1 MFGGMTNSES
11 PDKKFELTPE
21 SKRPWYKKKKIVIP
35 LAIFVIAIG
44 ASTSEESSVETVT
57 SPTNSSV
64 SEEATKTV
72 VESEPETLPVGEF
85 GNYPPEQQRFLE
97 IVEAAKTEID
107 NAETD
112 LQESVALRN
121 RDKALCAELSANKAS
136 NWTGIIKTV
145 GANGEGK
152 AYVDIEIADR
162 IRVQT
167 WNNAFSDIGDNTLIP
182 TSSKFF
188 NDLVAMAEG
197 DLVTFSATFLRG
209 SNSCLKKGN
218 LTDVF
223 YGISPEF
230 IVRFNDIKKG

>member
-1 MFGGMTNSES
+1 MTNSES
-11 PDKKFELTPE
+11 TDKKFELTPE
-21 SKRPWYKKKKIVIP
+21 SKKPWYKKKKIIIP
-35 LAIFVIAIG
+35 LAVLVIAIG
-44 ASTSEESSVETVT
+44 ASTSEEQSGENVT
-57 SPTNSSV
+57 SSASS
-64 SEEATKTV
+64 STSPEAMEPEQ
-72 VESEPETLPVGEF
+72 ESEPVAEPVGEF
-85 GNYPPEQQRFLE
+85 GNYPKEQQEFLE
-97 IVEAAKTEID
+97 IIEAAKSEID

-121 RDKALCAELSANKAS
+121 RDKALCASLSANKAS
-136 NWTGIIKTV
+136 NWTGIIKNV

-167 WNNAFSDIGDNTLIP
+167 WNNALSDIGDNTLIP

-218 LTDVF
+218 LTDIF

-230 IVRFNDIKKG
+230 IVRFSDIKKG